1 MSIVGSWLFTRLV
14 LPAIAVQAKE
24 ADIDEGHQDHV
35 APVASV
41 PVNPV
46 YGPGTVRDTHFT
58 SNANLV
64 ASPAFASRRDLSLAR
79 YRSAS
84 PMPGGGDPLLA
95 ELMQFRQWQAAR
107 QGRGSFGGSPMPA
120 RAPTPTSAMSPVMS
134 MSLSPNPGGGM
145 SLSPMPHTAPGL
157 SPNPMSSLSPNHM
170 LPPGLRGATNIIVVN
185 NSNSEYRTSNL
196 GTTRDPGY
204 STLQGQPDISLLS
217 LPDQNTGLHRAM
229 NDPIV
234 DLDAIREEEEMRK
247 ETEADMAAD
256 SSVDHGALK
265 LDVNDYPATRATLSQ
280 QPGED
285 GVAAVAAA
293 AESPNPKHNTVEQTK
308 IVPVIEDGQ
317 LVNKQVTHTVTYTND
332 QLYTAATQFYHRLLA
347 EAIGT
352 WALVFFIAGVN
363 IEAGLGHLD
372 QEGVAIATG
381 LVFVFLIYSLGQVSG
396 AHFNPIVTYAFVLR
410 GMFPL
415 TWLPFYWVVQ
425 FVGGL
430 IGAAML
436 LALYGTPRGDAG
448 ATIVPDTYSPQ
459 AAFFMEAILCFVL
472 VFAIL
477 SMASRAKIVGPHAA
491 LAIGAVIA
499 FNCFLAGSY
508 SGSSMNPWRS
518 LCVSLVFP
526 VSFYSIWVYFAGP
539 FLGATIAVVAVFALA
554 GKPRSDELT
563 AGIGATIAV
572 AIGNSISRDVEN
584 GEAAEQA
591 ERKIV

>member
-1 MSIVGSWLFTRLV
+1 MSAVGTWLFSKLV

-24 ADIDEGHQDHV
+24 ADIDEGHKDHV

-46 YGPGTVRDTHFT
+46 YGPGTVNDTHFS
-58 SNANLV
+58 SNANLI
-64 ASPAFASRRDLSLAR
+64 AAPAFSTRRDLSLAR
-79 YRSAS
+79 FRSAS
-84 PMPGGGDPLLA
+84 PGGGTDPLLG
-95 ELMQFRQWQAAR
+95 ELLAFRQWQASR
-107 QGRGSFGGSPMPA
+107 GGSA
-120 RAPTPTSAMSPVMS
+120 
-134 MSLSPNPGGGM
+134 GFGQ
-145 SLSPMPHTAPGL
+145 LSPMVGGGTPIN
-157 SPNPMSSLSPNHM
+157 NPSPNHSI
-170 LPPGLRGATNIIVVN
+170 PGSLRGATNIIVVN
-185 NSNSEYRTSNL
+185 NSSSEYRPSNL

-204 STLQGQPDISLLS
+204 TTIQGSPEISMLS
-217 LPDQNTGLHRAM
+217 LPEQNGGLRNASAQ
-229 NDPIV
+229 PVV
-234 DLDAIREEEEMRK
+234 DLDAIREEDEMRK
-247 ETEADMAAD
+247 EVAAND
-256 SSVDHGALK
+256 ATAGPNALK
-265 LDVNDYPATRATLSQ
+265 LDVNDYPPTTVTVSQ
-280 QPGED
+280 PTPTTAD
-285 GVAAVAAA
+285 IT
-293 AESPNPKHNTVEQTK
+293 PMNTIEQTK
-308 IVPVIEDGQ
+308 IVPVIEDGK
-317 LVNKQVTHTVTYTND
+317 LVNKQVSHNVTYTND

-363 IEAGLGHLD
+363 IEASLGHID
-372 QEGVAIATG
+372 QMGVAIASG

-425 FVGGL
+425 FVGAL

-436 LALYGTPRGDAG
+436 LGFYGTPVGDAG
-448 ATIVPDTYSPQ
+448 ATIVPDEHSPK
-459 AAFFMEAILCFVL
+459 AAFFMEAVLCFVL

-499 FNCFLAGSY
+499 FNVFLAGSY
-508 SGSSMNPWRS
+508 SGASMNPWRS
-518 LCVSLVFP
+518 VCVSIVFP

-539 FLGATIAVVAVFALA
+539 FLGATVAVIAVFALA

-572 AIGNSISRDVEN
+572 AIGNSISRDVDS
-584 GEAAEQA
+584 ADEQQ
-591 ERKIV
+591 KVI